1 MQDYKEILETDS
13 FYHIYNRANG
23 NEKLFVNDGNYQY
36 FLKCYDHYIT
46 TIADTFTY
54 CLMPNHFHFLV
65 RIKSDNI
72 ITETYQGFQTLDM
85 LSRGKY
91 LTKQF
96 SNLFNGYTQAFNK
109 QNKRM
114 GSLFI
119 PRYNRKKITSQEYL
133 KNVINYI
140 HQNPIHH
147 GYANKLDVWEYSS
160 FNSLIADKP
169 TKLNKQEVFDI
180 FDDKKGFLEYHNF
193 KRGKDFGDDFGLKY

>member
-1 MQDYKEILETDS
+1 MQNYKEILETDS

-23 NEKLFVNDGNYQY
+23 NEKLFVNNGNYDY
-36 FLKCYDHYIT
+36 FLKRYDHYIT
-46 TIADTFTY
+46 PIAETFAY

-65 RIKSDNI
+65 RIKSEKEI
-72 ITETYQGFQTLDM
+72 LQIHQGLLTLDG
-85 LSRGKY
+85 LSKY

-140 HQNPIHH
+140 HQNPVHH
-147 GYANKLDVWEYSS
+147 GYANRLDEWEYSS
-160 FNSLIADKP
+160 FNSLITDKP

-180 FDDKKGFLEYHNF
+180 FDDKKGFLEYHKFNSAKNFGYNF
-193 KRGKDFGDDFGLKY
+193 KLKY